1 MKDKIT
7 EKRIAEETESK
18 RKKELAEE
26 IKKDFESRKEARRSI
41 EQGWRINM
49 NFVSGNQYCFVS
61 PAGNL
66 ETEDAEVYWQSRRCF
81 NHIAPTVE
89 TRIARLSKVRPVLNV
104 RAFSDEEADINT
116 ARLSSNILRS
126 VKSRI
131 DLDAVIARATQWSET
146 LGTAFYKVIWNF
158 DDG

>member
-1 MKDKIT
+1 MKNKIT
-7 EKRIAEETESK
+7 EKKIAEETESK

-61 PAGNL
+61 HAGNL
-66 ETEDAEVYWQSRRCF
+66 ETEDAEFYWQSRRCF

-89 TRIARLSKVRPVLNV
+89 TRIARLSKVRPVLNSSSSARRSRRSRGAPLSARQV
-104 RAFSDEEADINT
+104 RADCAASWRVYWVN
-116 ARLSSNILRS
+116 
-126 VKSRI
+126 
-131 DLDAVIARATQWSET
+131 
-146 LGTAFYKVIWNF
+146 
-158 DDG
+158 

>member
-1 MKDKIT
+1 MKNKIT
-7 EKRIAEETESK
+7 EKKIAEETESK

-66 ETEDAEVYWQSRRCF
+66 ETEDAEFYWQSQIGRASCRERVC
-81 NHIAPTVE
+81 
-89 TRIARLSKVRPVLNV
+89 LSV
-104 RAFSDEEADINT
+104 
-116 ARLSSNILRS
+116 
-126 VKSRI
+126 
-131 DLDAVIARATQWSET
+131 
-146 LGTAFYKVIWNF
+146 
-158 DDG
+158 